1 MRDTLAQFDMTIS
14 EATRRMKLPRASLYR
29 VFEGKTS
36 VSAELALKFVQLT
49 GGTPEFYL
57 RMQNDFDL
65 WQARSRLSHEV
76 TKLKLLSS

>member
-1 MRDTLAQFDMTIS
+1 MTIS